1 MARLSRPVHLYI
13 KTHRKT
19 GLKYFGR
26 TVEDP
31 YLYQGSGAYWT
42 RHLAKYGDDV
52 STVIV
57 GTYYDDVELRTAAQN
72 FSSTNRVA
80 ESTEWANLLPENGD
94 EAGEGWNPTQN
105 YASRIAA
112 LDASLDRQFHSGYR
126 VGERTSNSHA
136 SRPGNSY
143 VSAGKEDPV
152 RVINW
157 HRWVLGVVA
166 VFLAI
171 WVFTLNSQ
179 NQERKERAEAYKQSQ
194 ALGSVTCREQSR
206 DCWSDAVPSVIE
218 DMRQTD
224 PVLWRACNSA
234 AWDAFYDS
242 WADGAAGT
250 PPNARGSAK
259 ETIGRC
265 QVEVTLESGR
275 VRGVFTRLA
284 E

>member
-1 MARLSRPVHLYI
+1 MARLPRPVHLYI

-31 YLYQGSGAYWT
+31 YSYQGSGAYWT

-112 LDASLDRQFHSGYR
+112 LDASFERQSHSGYR
-126 VGERTSNSHA
+126 VAERTSNSYA
-136 SRPGNSY
+136 SRPGNGY
-143 VSAGKEDPV
+143 ISAGREDPV
-152 RVINW
+152 REVPW
-157 HRWVLGVVA
+157 HLWVFGVVIA
-166 VFLAI
+166 FGVIGAFIA
-171 WVFTLNSQ
+171 Q
-179 NQERKERAEAYKQSQ
+179 NHTQELKESAEAYKQSQ
-194 ALGSVTCREQSR
+194 ALGSVTCREQSK
-206 DCWSDAVPSVIE
+206 DCWYDAVPSVIG
-218 DMRQTD
+218 DMEQTD
-224 PVLWRACNSA
+224 PVLWRACHSA
-234 AWDAFYDS
+234 AWEAYYDS
-242 WADGAAGT
+242 WAEGAAGT
-250 PPNARGSAK
+250 PPNARGSAMA
-259 ETIGRC
+259 TIGRC
-265 QVEVTLESGR
+265 QVEVVLESGKI
-275 VRGVFTRLA
+275 RGVFTRLA